1 MVVVEV
7 VEEEA
12 EQDKE
17 VAASKVVAIKEAATK
32 VANKVARPADLAVEA
47 VPVVVQ
53 VLEVAADV
61 AEPAHPAR
69 MSREIIWIRK
79 SSIRVSRFH

>member
-1 MVVVEV
+1 MVAEV

-17 VAASKVVAIKEAATK
+17 VAASKVAIKGASK
-32 VANKVARPADLAVEA
+32 VAARPADLAVEA
-47 VPVVVQ
+47 APVA
-53 VLEVAADV
+53 VLEVAVDV

-69 MSREIIWIRK
+69 MSRGIIWIRK
-79 SSIRVSRFH
+79 SSIRASRFH